1 MSIISNYQEV
11 RQNIQNLCGEI
22 GKDVTDITL
31 VAVSKTRPI
40 EDIKLLYQAG
50 VRDFGENRVQEL
62 VEKALILPKDIR
74 WHLIGHL
81 QTNKVKQVLPFV
93 SLIHS
98 VDRMSLVDEIEKQ
111 SVKLGKISEILL
123 QMRVAEEDTKM
134 GCPPDEFELLYE
146 YAASHSHL
154 SIRGCMTMATFTP
167 DRLKIERE
175 FHQFF
180 HHIPAG
186 LKERKNLFWSAGM
199 SGDWETA
206 IRAGSN
212 LIRIGTAIFGER

>member
-11 RQNIQNLCGEI
+11 RQKIQRLCAEI
-22 GKDVTDITL
+22 GKDVDDITL

-40 EDIKLLYQAG
+40 EEIELLYQAG

-62 VEKALILPKDIR
+62 VEKALLLPKDIR

-81 QTNKVKQVLPFV
+81 QTNKVKQVIPFV
-93 SLIHS
+93 YLIHS
-98 VDRMSLVDEIEKQ
+98 VDRMALVDEVEKQ
-111 SVKLGKISEILL
+111 SSKHGKITDILL

-134 GCPPDEFELLYE
+134 GCPPEEFGLLYE

-154 SIRGCMTMATFTP
+154 NIRGCMTMATFTP
-167 DRLKIERE
+167 DKLKIERE

-180 HHIPAG
+180 HQIPAR
-186 LKERKNLFWSAGM
+186 LKEKKNQIWSVGM

-206 IRAGSN
+206 IQSGSN
-212 LIRIGTAIFGER
+212 LVRIGTAIFGER